1 MALTDPVAVY
11 VAENDVEAHLLR
23 DLLAAA
29 GVEAVDGENASQAE
43 KWVGGMIADT
53 QTCQVWV
60 GRADAERAR
69 PVLEAYERRAAE
81 RRAAARAA
89 EASGPPVEAVCEECG
104 KPAAF
109 PAAQRGSVQ
118 ECPHCGAFVDVGE
131 EELPEGWADE
141 PGEEESE
148 AG

>member
-11 VAENDVEAHLLR
+11 TAENDAEAHLLR

-29 GVEAVDGENASQAE
+29 GVESSVGENASQAE
-43 KWVGGMIADT
+43 KWVGGLIAET

-60 GRADAERAR
+60 GRADAERAG
-69 PVLEAYERRAAE
+69 PVLEAYERRAVE

-89 EASGPPVEAVCEECG
+89 AASGPPVEAVCEECG

-131 EELPEGWADE
+131 DELPEGWEEE
-141 PGEEESE
+141 PGEEG
-148 AG
+148 ADGR